1 MIYGTQELATHSG
14 SLDCSLGL
22 TLYLGITKTLAL
34 HVKITA
40 LEMSLFDAT
49 DTFCLSIS
57 AQKMWPLSETV
68 GVH

>member
-1 MIYGTQELATHSG
+1 MIYGTQKLSKHSA
-14 SLDCSLGL
+14 SCDHSLGP
-22 TLYLGITKTLAL
+22 TLYLGITKTIAH

-57 AQKMWPLSETV
+57 AQKMWPRSETV

>member
-1 MIYGTQELATHSG
+1 MIYGTQELSKHSG
-14 SLDCSLGL
+14 SWDRSVGL
-22 TLYLGITKTLAL
+22 TLYLGITKAMAL

-49 DTFCLSIS
+49 DTFCLSIY
-57 AQKMWPLSETV
+57 AQIMWPLSETV